1 MNYSNIRKRIA
12 NFDDKAFSRKRYAI
26 ANEYGIIAFAY
37 GNCEQDALDA
47 AADSGHLD
55 SERMSPDDYNEYS
68 QNGWDDS
75 LCYLGNAG
83 EPFWCEYLQIKEI

>member
-1 MNYSNIRKRIA
+1 MNYSSIRECIV
-12 NFDDKAFSRKRYAI
+12 NYDDKAFSHNRYAI
-26 ANEYGIIAFAY
+26 ANEFGIIAFAY

-55 SERMSPDDYNEYS
+55 SERMSPNDHHEYC

-75 LCYLGNAG
+75 FIHLGNAS
-83 EPFWCEYLQIKEI
+83 EPFWCEYLQIREI

>member
-12 NFDDKAFSRKRYAI
+12 NFDDKAFTRNRYAI
-26 ANEYGIIAFAY
+26 YNEFGIIAFAY

-55 SERMSPDDYNEYS
+55 RALMSPEDYREHC
-68 QNGWDDS
+68 QKGWEDS
-75 LCYLGNAG
+75 VCYLGNAD
-83 EPFWCEYLQIKEI
+83 EPYWCEYLQIREI

>member
-1 MNYSNIRKRIA
+1 MNYSNIKKRIA
-12 NFDDKAFSRKRYAI
+12 NFDDKAFSRNRYAI
-26 ANEYGIIAFAY
+26 ANEFGVIAFAY

-55 SERMSPDDYNEYS
+55 SERMSLEDYREYS

-75 LCYLGNAG
+75 FLYLGNAS
-83 EPFWCEYLQIKEI
+83 EAFWCEYLQIREV

>member
-12 NFDDKAFSRKRYAI
+12 NFDDKAFSRNRYAI

-47 AADSGHLD
+47 AADSGHLN
-55 SERMSPDDYNEYS
+55 SERMSPNDYNEYC
-68 QNGWDDS
+68 QNEWDDS
-75 LCYLGNAG
+75 FCYLGNAG
-83 EPFWCEYLQIKEI
+83 EPFWCEYLQIMEI

>member
-1 MNYSNIRKRIA
+1 MNYTNIKKRIA
-12 NFDDKAFSRKRYAI
+12 NFDDKSFSRNRYAI

-55 SERMSPDDYNEYS
+55 SELMSPEDYGEYC
-68 QNGWDDS
+68 QNGDS
-75 LCYLGNAG
+75 ICYLGNSS
-83 EPFWCEYLQIKEI
+83 EPYWCEHLQIREV